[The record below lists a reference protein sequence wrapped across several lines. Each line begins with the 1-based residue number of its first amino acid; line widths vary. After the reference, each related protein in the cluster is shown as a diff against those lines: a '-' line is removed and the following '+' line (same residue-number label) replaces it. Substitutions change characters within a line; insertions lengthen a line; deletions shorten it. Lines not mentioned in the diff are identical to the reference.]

1 MSIIQVLV
9 DATVPSEDEIVK
21 KWDFKLGS
29 VGRSIDDCLMFREL
43 SMKSF
48 FLCLI

>member
-21 KWDFKLGS
+21 KWDLNWDRLG
-29 VGRSIDDCLMFREL
+29 DLLM
-43 SMKSF
+43 
-48 FLCLI
+48 IA